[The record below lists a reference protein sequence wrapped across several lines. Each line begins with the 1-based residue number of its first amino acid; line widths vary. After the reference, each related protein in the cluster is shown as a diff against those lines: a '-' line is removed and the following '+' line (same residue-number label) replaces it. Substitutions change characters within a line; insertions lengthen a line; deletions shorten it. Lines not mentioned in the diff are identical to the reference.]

1 VTSDRGRMNLA
12 GGMLQEIG
20 SNVISIVEIR
30 RYGELFDGREGFRHP
45 IEYLGVGQDSN
56 DV

>member
-1 VTSDRGRMNLA
+1 MTSDRGRMNLA